1 MTIILCL
8 IILGIEREFR
18 SYSSEKVIELC
29 KATAEEA
36 GMLSIKRADP
46 LLLVRST
53 AYDAEGAPLYAGVQ
67 LINGDRFSLYV
78 YESGM

>member
-1 MTIILCL
+1 
-8 IILGIEREFR
+8 
-18 SYSSEKVIELC
+18 
-29 KATAEEA
+29 
-36 GMLSIKRADP
+36 MLSIKRADP